1 MFSGKLNCCTM
12 TALKGAFS
20 MGRRV
25 GWFGVFL
32 ALWFLGFGLVPAFGG
47 ESQWVEV
54 KSPHFSV
61 VTDGGDKRGREV
73 AVRFEQMRAVFG
85 ALMVKANVN
94 LAVPLQIVAF
104 RNTKE
109 LRQFA
114 PLWKGKPTQVAGLFQ
129 GSNDRCFILLD
140 LSVENPWQV
149 VFHEYGHQLMNGNI
163 AAPIAPWFEE
173 GFAEYFRSIEV
184 DGKEAHVGK
193 VPDDTYQVLQQ
204 TGTMKVV
211 DLFRVQ
217 QNSSTYNE
225 SGDPR
230 GTFYAESSMVVHY
243 LYDHGL
249 IPKLSTYFNLTI
261 DQRVSVEDA
270 IQRSFGMSA
279 AQFDKEIRN
288 YISSGRYRYYK
299 LPTPEGI
306 VTKNYAVTALSAADG
321 NAILAD
327 VHLHSQDYRDKAAE
341 EFEAILKTDPANT
354 AALRGLG
361 YSHLMKQDYDKAG
374 ECFQK
379 AAQGNSKDPR
389 VHYYAGMLMSREG
402 TLGDP
407 DKVAEMTKELETAVA
422 LDPSFADAY
431 SLLGFAYAAQG
442 KPEKG
447 VEAAQKAVAMSP
459 RNDAYVFNLAQ
470 MYLNNRKPADAIVLL
485 QSVKNSPQQNVAIRA
500 QQVLEEAQ
508 MMKGMMDSGQ
518 PVVIRTGEVRVEAE
532 HPADSQAQ
540 GEEAAK
546 VEVKTLPA
554 QSAPKFGKGKL
565 ESVDCTATPGAT
577 LNVTVSGKLLKLH
590 VSNTKRVLVMGA
602 DSFSCA
608 WSGQKVAVNYRE
620 TADGAGELVSI
631 ELQ

>member
-1 MFSGKLNCCTM
+1 MRRRFGFPRI
-12 TALKGAFS
+12 AL
-20 MGRRV
+20 V
-25 GWFGVFL
+25 GCLIAIGTPPIF
-32 ALWFLGFGLVPAFGG
+32 AG

-61 VTDGGDKRGREV
+61 VTDGGEKRGREV
-73 AVRFEQMRAVFG
+73 AIRFEQMRAVFG
-85 ALMVKANVN
+85 ALMSKANVN

-114 PLWKGKPTQVAGLFQ
+114 PLWNGKPTQVSGLFV
-129 GSNDRCFILLD
+129 GSNDRSFILLD

-149 VFHEYGHQLMNGNI
+149 VFHEYGHQLMNSNI
-163 AAPIAPWFEE
+163 AATTAPWFEE

-193 VPDDTYQVLQQ
+193 VPDDTYLVLQQ
-204 TGTMKVV
+204 AGMMKTT

-225 SGDPR
+225 TGDRR
-230 GTFYAESSMVVHY
+230 GEFYAQSSMVVHY

-261 DQRVSVEDA
+261 DQKVSVEDA
-270 IQRSFGMSA
+270 IQRSFDMSP

-288 YISSGRYRYYK
+288 YISSGRYRFYK

-306 VTKNYAVTALSAADG
+306 VTTNYAVTALSAGDG

-327 VHLHSQDYRDKAAE
+327 VHLHSADYTKKAAE

-361 YSHLMKQDYDKAG
+361 YAYLLKQDYEKAG
-374 ECFQK
+374 ECFHK

-389 VHYYAGMLMSREG
+389 VHYYAAMLTSREG
-402 TLGDP
+402 KLGDP
-407 DKVAEMTKELETAVA
+407 DKVAEMTKELETTIA

-431 SLLGFAYAAQG
+431 SLLGFAYLAQG
-442 KPEKG
+442 EPEKG
-447 VEAAQKAVAMSP
+447 LQVAQKAVALSP
-459 RNDAYVFNLAQ
+459 RNDGYVFNLAQ
-470 MYLNNRKPADAIVLL
+470 MYLNNRRPADAIVLL
-485 QSVKNSPQQNVAIRA
+485 QSLGNSPQPNVAIHA
-500 QQVLEEAQ
+500 QRVLEEAQ
-508 MMKGMMDSGQ
+508 EMKQAMDAGR
-518 PVVIRTGEVRVEAE
+518 PVVIDSGVRVEAE
-532 HPADSQAQ
+532 HSADPQAQ
-540 GEEAAK
+540 GEAAAQM
-546 VEVKTLPA
+546 EVKTLPA
-554 QSAPKFGKGKL
+554 QSTPKFVKGQL
-565 ESVDCTATPGAT
+565 VNVDCTASPAAM
-577 LNVTVSGKLLKLH
+577 LNVTASGKPLKLH
-590 VSNTKRVLVMGA
+590 VRDTRHVLVMGA
-602 DSFSCA
+602 DSFSCK
-608 WSGQKVAVNYRE
+608 WSQLKVAVNYRE
-620 TADGAGELVSI
+620 TGDGTAELVSI